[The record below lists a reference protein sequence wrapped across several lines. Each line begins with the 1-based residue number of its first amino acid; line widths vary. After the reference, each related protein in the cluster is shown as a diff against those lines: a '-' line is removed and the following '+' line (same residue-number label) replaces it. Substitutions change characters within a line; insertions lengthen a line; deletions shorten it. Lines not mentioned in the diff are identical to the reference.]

1 LCCWAVKPGS
11 ARHRW
16 SSSSVAWLRT
26 TLRILEDACDA
37 LSTPR
42 PLGPL
47 ADIATLVGGELE
59 RQLGSGAARDAVF
72 GALMGELVRGPG
84 VILMVFEDVHWA
96 DEATLDLLRCL
107 ALLPCI
113 ARLVA
118 THCS

>member
-1 LCCWAVKPGS
+1 LNC
-11 ARHRW
+11 
-16 SSSSVAWLRT
+16 SVAWLRT